1 MGGGNSKQSH
11 RRANAAACAAF
22 VSLLSLLSLV
32 LAFNVLAQAPSAAGG
47 AAPPLTAQE
56 LEKLVSPIALYPDD
70 LIAIIL
76 PASTNPLQIVQADR
90 FLKKRKDNP
99 QLTLDDKWDDSVKS
113 LLNYPD
119 VIKTMND
126 DIDWTASLGEAVA
139 ADQSATLAAI
149 QAFRRKTQA
158 AGNLAS
164 DDKQIVV
171 VENEVVKIV
180 PADPQV
186 IYVPQYNP
194 STVIVSG
201 AVSSFGYYPSPY
213 PVYYYPYAPGAAFA
227 TGLIWGA
234 AIGAAWDGGH
244 YTTHYDGGTANIN
257 INRSTTVTNLDRSSV
272 SSARGT
278 STQWRANKQPGQV
291 RGTTARTSTARVGYG
306 TGASSINAG
315 QSALSGSTGSRRSS
329 SNVTSRQGAG
339 GSAFSGSSSGYQA
352 NRDSARGAASRSS
365 AMSAQSARQT
375 PRSSVGGGTGAARG
389 SGGAGAAKGGGGRGG
404 RR

>member
-1 MGGGNSKQSH
+1 MGVGNRKHSH
-11 RRANAAACAAF
+11 RRATAAAFAAF
-22 VSLLSLLSLV
+22 VSLLSLV
-32 LAFNVLAQAPSAAGG
+32 LALNALAQAPSAAGG
-47 AAPPLTAQE
+47 AAPPLTAEE

-99 QLTLDDKWDDSVKS
+99 QLPLDDKWDDSVKS

-158 AGNLAS
+158 AGHLAS
-164 DDKQIVV
+164 DNKQVVV

-194 STVIVSG
+194 STVVVSG

-234 AIGAAWDGGH
+234 AIGAAWDGSH

-257 INRSTTVTNLDRSSV
+257 INRSTTVNNLDRSSV
-272 SSARGT
+272 SSARET

-306 TGASSINAG
+306 TGASAMNAG
-315 QSALSGSTGSRRSS
+315 QSALSSSSGSRRSS
-329 SNVTSRQGAG
+329 SNVSNVTSRQSPG

-352 NRDSARGAASRSS
+352 NRDSSRGAASRSS
-365 AMSAQSARQT
+365 AMSAQSARQM
-375 PRSSVGGGTGAARG
+375 PRS